1 MMCSREITASVLL
14 AALLLGACLGQVL
27 DCFDADMRDSV
38 NRTQKTLR
46 ENMTH
51 AGLYCDL
58 TITWNVSKAMA
69 MDPVPHQA
77 AMDIYKATYA
87 KVATQKD
94 TLDIDRN
101 SGVNRDC
108 LAVLYK
114 ILCAYKF
121 PICLN
126 STLVAAA

>member
-1 MMCSREITASVLL
+1 MLAAKIPAKLLLTVLL
-14 AALLLGACLGQVL
+14 FGACLGQVL
-27 DCFDADMRDSV
+27 DCYDPDMRDTV
-38 NRTQKTLR
+38 NRTQNTLR
-46 ENMTH
+46 ENMTQ

-69 MDPVPHQA
+69 MDPIPHQGA
-77 AMDIYKATYA
+77 LDIYKATYA

-114 ILCAYKF
+114 ILCAYQF

-126 STLVAAA
+126 STLVAAE